1 MNIVLLGDSIAEGLG
16 VAGCSYAD
24 GIAANLRATQQEV
37 QITNLAGSANQITS
51 SQALLAKIVSMRPDI
66 VIIAHGIT
74 EAIIRPVPSAMKFV
88 PARWRQ
94 IGWLDPRPYFSRRWW
109 KRIYHKIESSL
120 RWRIKVYL
128 IKKYGGCTLTA
139 REEFERLMF
148 ETVERLLQQ
157 TPANIILLTHN
168 GIDERYYPGSL
179 TSLNHYK
186 HSIER
191 VVLGNRTPRV
201 QFCDISDLLE
211 EWSDFFD
218 DHFHPNARGHSKI
231 AKAICTLLPGN
242 TIDTAI
248 TVYNT

>member
-16 VAGCSYAD
+16 VTGCSYAD

-51 SQALLAKIVSMRPDI
+51 SQALLAKIVSMGPDI

-74 EAIIRPVPSAMKFV
+74 EAIVRPVPSAMKFV
-88 PARWRQ
+88 PDRWRQ

-109 KRIYHKIESSL
+109 KRIYHKTESSL

-128 IKKYGGCTLTA
+128 IRRYGGCTLMEM
-139 REEFERLMF
+139 EEFERLMF
-148 ETVERLLQQ
+148 ETVAVLLQQ

-168 GIDERYYPGSL
+168 GIDEHFYPGSL

-191 VVLGNRTPRV
+191 IVLDSQTPRV
-201 QFCDISDLLE
+201 QLCDISDLLE

-231 AKAICTLLPGN
+231 AKAICTLLQGN
-242 TIDTAI
+242 TIDTTI
-248 TVYNT
+248 TVYST